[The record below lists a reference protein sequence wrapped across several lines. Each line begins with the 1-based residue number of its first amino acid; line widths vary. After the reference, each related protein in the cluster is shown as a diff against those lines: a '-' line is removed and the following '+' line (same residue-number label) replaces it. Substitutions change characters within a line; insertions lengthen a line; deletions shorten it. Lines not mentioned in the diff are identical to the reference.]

1 MFLAVVAVGI
11 TISGSYMMRAHR
23 ANEQTFILAGQ
34 AGQFARSGLT
44 EALSW
49 FRLQPSQPVQV
60 FKPVLDKTAD
70 PQLLDTD
77 DPEVGLVRNFPVNG
91 AFWGRYE
98 VWKQWDAD
106 PDAERRAWRQKMQVK
121 DVSALRNDPQSG
133 SVWRLKCIG
142 YVFRR
147 VDPNKAFDEAPNH
160 VLSTEVLETE
170 IRRLN
175 LTPPGAAALLV
186 EDGANVTIKG
196 KGEVN
201 GGGKGAGVGYKQGKT
216 SPPGKA
222 LGRLKGNPAS
232 SPNPDYDA
240 SVEKVF
246 GMKNNEL
253 RGMADVSVTKE
264 SDFPSPIP
272 NNSII
277 YSDVPFLTLDSG
289 QPLSGFGVV
298 YHTGNLT
305 LQPGN
310 SSNFSG
316 LLYVNGDLLVTAP
329 AELKGTVIVTGTAT
343 VEGTGDVAALMYDPE
358 VLSVLQARFGQYRFS
373 TPVRHIDR

>member
-1 MFLAVVAVGI
+1 M
-11 TISGSYMMRAHR
+11 
-23 ANEQTFILAGQ
+23 
-34 AGQFARSGLT
+34 
-44 EALSW
+44 
-49 FRLQPSQPVQV
+49 
-60 FKPVLDKTAD
+60 
-70 PQLLDTD
+70 
-77 DPEVGLVRNFPVNG
+77 
-91 AFWGRYE
+91 
-98 VWKQWDAD
+98 
-106 PDAERRAWRQKMQVK
+106 
-121 DVSALRNDPQSG
+121 
-133 SVWRLKCIG
+133 
-142 YVFRR
+142 
-147 VDPNKAFDEAPNH
+147 DPNKAFDEPPNR

-186 EDGANVTIKG
+186 EDGANVAIKG

-201 GGGKGAGVGYKQGKT
+201 GGSKGAGVGYKQGKT

-222 LGRLKGNPAS
+222 LGLLKGTPAS

-246 GMKNNEL
+246 GMKKNER
-253 RGMADVSVTKE
+253 RGMADVSVTKG

-272 NNSII
+272 NNSIV
-277 YSDVPFLTLDSG
+277 YSDITSLILDSG
-289 QPLSGFGVV
+289 KPLFGFGVV

-316 LLYVNGDLLVTAP
+316 LLYVNGNLLVTAP

-343 VEGTGDVAALMYDPE
+343 IEGTGDVAALMYDPD
-358 VLSVLQARFGQYRFS
+358 VLSVLQAKFGQYRFS
-373 TPVRHIDR
+373 TPIRHVNR